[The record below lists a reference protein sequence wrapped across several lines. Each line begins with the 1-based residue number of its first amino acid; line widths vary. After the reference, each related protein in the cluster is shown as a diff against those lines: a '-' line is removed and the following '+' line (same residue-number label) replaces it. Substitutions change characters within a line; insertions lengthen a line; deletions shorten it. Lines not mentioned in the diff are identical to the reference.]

1 MHFCL
6 LDQVLESGEG
16 RIVTL
21 KTVSSAEEY
30 LQDHFP
36 RFPVLPGVFMLEA
49 MVQAARE
56 LLRREA
62 VAGNANPGA
71 GSIPA
76 PRMVLGEVK
85 GVKYGS
91 FVKPGDALRVEV
103 TVDKR
108 LGDCVSFKGIGTVVS
123 AGGAASGVDG
133 APGTGDTAVA
143 GRFTMR
149 PLVQGGS
156 PAQPKVATMAARDR
170 SPQSAH

>member
-6 LDQVLESGEG
+6 LDQVLESSEG

-56 LLRREA
+56 LLRREFKA
-62 VAGNANPGA
+62 SSSADHP
-71 GSIPA
+71 

-123 AGGAASGVDG
+123 AGGLASGTDG
-133 APGTGDTAVA
+133 TPGTGDTAVA

-156 PAQPKVATMAARDR
+156 PAQPKVATVAAH
-170 SPQSAH
+170 A